1 VKAAISS
8 GNASDEQETVQEAD
22 IRGDRRTL
30 RADSIIPATMA
41 VIYLGLLAYFASIG
55 GYRPVHI
62 DGPPHDA
69 GTGLG
74 LEAPMR

>member
-1 VKAAISS
+1 
-8 GNASDEQETVQEAD
+8 
-22 IRGDRRTL
+22 
-30 RADSIIPATMA
+30 MA